1 MFRIVYNYFKVDTNY
16 KPIGK
21 PIVKHVDGNTIN
33 ELNQKFFMLRNENDL
48 SKFTPLNFMD
58 ILEIKEH

>member
-1 MFRIVYNYFKVDTNY
+1 MFRIVYNYFKVDAHY
-16 KPIGK
+16 RPIGK
-21 PIVKHVDGNTIN
+21 PIVKYVDGDTIN

-48 SKFTPLNFMD
+48 SKFTPLNFMN